1 MLLDEDLLPPQQDV
15 EPDER
20 PYVTMAAWRD
30 HAGRDDL
37 IEVLNLDAEGKSTR
51 EEVEEKLLTEVRD
64 RIRRAGDD
72 LRSNHLPRLKRW
84 CDHCDRCDLAALCRD
99 KP

>member
-37 IEVLNLDAEGKSTR
+37 VDCVADEFERRPA
-51 EEVEEKLLTEVRD
+51 VRD
-64 RIRRAGDD
+64 ARIWSANYR
-72 LRSNHLPRLKRW
+72 
-84 CDHCDRCDLAALCRD
+84 
-99 KP
+99 